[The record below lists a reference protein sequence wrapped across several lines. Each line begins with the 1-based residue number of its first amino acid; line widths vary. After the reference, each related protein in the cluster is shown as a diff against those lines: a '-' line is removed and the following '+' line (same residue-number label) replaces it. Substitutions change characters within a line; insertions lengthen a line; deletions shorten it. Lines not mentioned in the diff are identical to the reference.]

1 METAE
6 TVWRR
11 KVVALS
17 PLGLF
22 LIAFITI
29 ITSYQAT
36 FEHGI
41 LDFLGG
47 RVKTPPISLLMFAGP
62 GKRIGQIG
70 FGLVSIL
77 GCGCLPTFFSG
88 LESATDQASGT
99 IILLLRGSVLI
110 AFSCLAVVGL
120 LPLQEDID
128 LVITKKHPI
137 SWQSIIHQLAA
148 ALFFLFSI
156 MHMGIWLYFT
166 ARKCESSNNSFHYK
180 NSSKSFVF
188 KTICFTLCLFP
199 LPTAFLLHPVSP
211 VRKRLSLTQ
220 ADAGG
225 LTQYALVACVSCF
238 FASYSSELWFME
250 KQASSSPVK
259 ENTKANLKTEWQT
272 TAKSI
277 YESSLLSLYITHEGI
292 LV

>member
-1 METAE
+1 MRTEPIFSDHFWDRIRGSWQKLLRISIDTSTKMETAKK
-6 TVWRR
+6 VWRR

-137 SWQSIIHQLAA
+137 SWQSIIHQFAA

-156 MHMGIWLYFT
+156 IIPHLWTRVF
-166 ARKCESSNNSFHYK
+166 KV
-180 NSSKSFVF
+180 SFV
-188 KTICFTLCLFP
+188 KIFP
-199 LPTAFLLHPVSP
+199 L
-211 VRKRLSLTQ
+211 
-220 ADAGG
+220 
-225 LTQYALVACVSCF
+225 
-238 FASYSSELWFME
+238 
-250 KQASSSPVK
+250 
-259 ENTKANLKTEWQT
+259 
-272 TAKSI
+272 I
-277 YESSLLSLYITHEGI
+277 I
-292 LV
+292 